1 MGRKAKY
8 TKEQKIQ
15 ACKDYISGK
24 KSAKQIALELDPTV
38 NGLNSKVLIWT
49 RKYKVEGSSAFDDK
63 ERNSSYSES
72 FKKAV
77 VREYLLG
84 KGSIEYLANQYNIPS
99 HETLRI
105 WIIKYNKGEE
115 LKDYYPES
123 EVYFMKSRKVTNEEK
138 KEIIDYVL
146 ANDNNYKEAASKY
159 NVPYYQ
165 VFNWVKKYKATGE
178 ISFQDK
184 RGRPS
189 SKSIKEL
196 TEVERLQIELEKQK
210 RINERLELAN
220 EILKKNLQIKKQ
232 LQKDSRK

>member
-1 MGRKAKY
+1 MSRKKKKLNLAI
-8 TKEQKIQ
+8 KILIVFLLVVIVECCFQ
-15 ACKDYISGK
+15 VFVKSHK
-24 KSAKQIALELDPTV
+24 NKSAE
-38 NGLNSKVLIWT
+38 
-49 RKYKVEGSSAFDDK
+49 
-63 ERNSSYSES
+63 
-72 FKKAV
+72 KAEIKNEV
-77 VREYLLG
+77 V
-84 KGSIEYLANQYNIPS
+84 
-99 HETLRI
+99 
-105 WIIKYNKGEE
+105 
-115 LKDYYPES
+115 
-123 EVYFMKSRKVTNEEK
+123 EEK

>member
-8 TKEQKIQ
+8 TKKQKIQ
-15 ACKDYISGK
+15 ACKDYLSGK

-38 NGLNSKVLIWT
+38 NGLDSSVLKWAQ
-49 RKYKVEGSSAFDDK
+49 KYKVEGSSAFDDK

-72 FKKAV
+72 FKKDVA
-77 VREYLLG
+77 REYLLG
-84 KGSIEYLANQYNIPS
+84 HGSLFDLAIKYNIPS
-99 HETLRI
+99 SETLRN
-105 WIIKYNKGEE
+105 WIMKYNKGEE

-123 EVYFMKSRKVTNEEK
+123 EVYSMKSRKVTYEEK

-146 ANDNNYKEAASKY
+146 ANDNNYKKAASKY
-159 NVPYYQ
+159 NVPYHQ
-165 VFNWVKKYKATGE
+165 VFNWVKKYKAKGE

-210 RINERLELAN
+210 QINERLKLAN
-220 EILKKNLQIKKQ
+220 EILKKI
-232 LQKDSRK
+232 